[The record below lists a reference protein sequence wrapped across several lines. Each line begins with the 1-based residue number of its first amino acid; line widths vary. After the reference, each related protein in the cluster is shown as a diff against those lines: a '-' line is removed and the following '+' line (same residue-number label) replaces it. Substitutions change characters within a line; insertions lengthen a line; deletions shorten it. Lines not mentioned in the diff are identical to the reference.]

1 MITSPHLKSLFARYS
16 ALEVCGPDIQR
27 AFDLLSATFHKDGKL
42 LLCGN
47 GGSASDSEHWAGEM
61 LKGFALTRPLLPS
74 MRRGLPPETAA
85 RLQWAFPVIPLT
97 GFPSLATAFGN
108 DVEPEYV
115 FAQLL
120 LALGR
125 AGDVLAALS
134 TSGNSANVCRAAEVA
149 RARQIPVLAL
159 TGASGGKLKELA
171 EVCIC
176 VPATLT
182 PLVQEYHLPIYH
194 CLSLMLEEAFA
205 AHWQANEIL
214 SPLL

>member
-1 MITSPHLKSLFARYS
+1 MIMGSHLEHLLERYP
-16 ALEVCGPDIQR
+16 ALAGCQPEIQQ
-27 AFDLLSATFHKDGKL
+27 AFDLLERAFKTEQRLF
-42 LLCGN
+42 LCGN
-47 GGSASDSEHWAGEM
+47 GGSAADSEHWAGEM